1 MQGRRCCRAA
11 RALATE
17 EGIFTGI
24 SGGATLAG
32 ALAVAAEAPPGSRI
46 LCMLPD
52 TGERWGIIGVGLMP
66 WDRKMYD
73 ALTKQDCL
81 YGLLLRGNT
90 SACAR
95 VVGSIVDFVFVPEDP
110 EASLKRLCSPSVKI
124 ISLTVTEK
132 GYYRTVSGELDV
144 SNALVKEDID
154 GFGAAGLAQPRYVLT
169 VRERL
174 LLQSA
179 RGGGDVSF
187 DRGQQLVEAV
197 ELALLTD
204 EAKE

>member
-1 MQGRRCCRAA
+1 MAA
-11 RALATE
+11 YRYSYIRELE
-17 EGIFTGI
+17 EKT
-24 SGGATLAG
+24 ARLEK
-32 ALAVAAEAPPGSRI
+32 EAQLYEQKQSK
-46 LCMLPD
+46 MLSQIEFKD
-52 TGERWGIIGVGLMP
+52 QMI
-66 WDRKMYD
+66 D

-154 GFGAAGLAQPRYVLT
+154 GFGAAGLAPFVG
-169 VRERL
+169 EP
-174 LLQSA
+174 A
-179 RGGGDVSF
+179 C
-187 DRGQQLVEAV
+187 
-197 ELALLTD
+197 
-204 EAKE
+204 